1 MILAVYVIGSAVALI
16 VLTIRLR
23 DMRDQLRRM
32 TRERNTC
39 VRTIE
44 TSLRALAAE
53 DPDLRKSAAGMLP
66 ELRLMIRD
74 GLRKVL
80 NFQ

>member
-23 DMRDQLRRM
+23 DTRDQLRRV
-32 TRERNTC
+32 RRQRDTC

-44 TSLRALAAE
+44 TALLAPPGADLTAAPA
-53 DPDLRKSAAGMLP
+53 DDSARPGP
-66 ELRLMIRD
+66 
-74 GLRKVL
+74 GHG
-80 NFQ
+80 